1 MEAVGRDSSPLPALV
16 FVSTPHTRLAPWA
29 ALFRRFAATPSAS
42 RLYLPLCAAP
52 SASRLQLAALRAFTI
67 RRRIFLHAR
76 LNFMAETPDPNKN
89 QNKNKNESPWVQ
101 FGRYSQL
108 AFMLP
113 AGTVAGYLI
122 GALLDRWL
130 HTTWISIVGLLLGT
144 AGALVE
150 LIRTI
155 SRDTQ

>member
-1 MEAVGRDSSPLPALV
+1 
-16 FVSTPHTRLAPWA
+16 
-29 ALFRRFAATPSAS
+29 
-42 RLYLPLCAAP
+42 
-52 SASRLQLAALRAFTI
+52 
-67 RRRIFLHAR
+67 
-76 LNFMAETPDPNKN
+76 
-89 QNKNKNESPWVQ
+89 
-101 FGRYSQL
+101 
-108 AFMLP
+108 
-113 AGTVAGYLI
+113 VAGYLI